1 MSIFVDTSA
10 IYALLDADDANHAA
24 ARSAFAGFLEAA
36 LTTHA
41 YVVVESVA
49 LVSRRLGREA
59 MAHFIDNLL
68 PVIDVEMVDAGLHAI
83 ALASFR
89 EGRMT
94 GVSFVDRTSFVY
106 MRQHGID
113 TAFAVDRDFRTAG
126 FSVVPTPTD

>member
-1 MSIFVDTSA
+1 VSIFVDTSA

-24 ARSAFAGFLEAA
+24 ARSAFAGFREAA

-59 MAHFIDNLL
+59 TTHFIDDLL

-89 EGRMT
+89 EGHMT
-94 GVSFVDRTSFVY
+94 GVRFVDRTSFVY
-106 MRQHGID
+106 MRQRGIE
-113 TAFAVDRDFRTAG
+113 TAFAFDTDFASAG
-126 FSVVPTPTD
+126 FRVTPG